1 MVVHSTET
9 LQMQEQ
15 IPAVNVP
22 VISAAWRNV
31 HTGCKWH
38 ISLASW
44 FFPVVFN
51 METEGPVMLSP
62 RVPVCALMLAKIS
75 VLL

>member
-1 MVVHSTET
+1 MPSLPVMVVHSTET

-31 HTGCKWH
+31 HTGCK
-38 ISLASW
+38 
-44 FFPVVFN
+44 
-51 METEGPVMLSP
+51 
-62 RVPVCALMLAKIS
+62 
-75 VLL
+75 